1 MVKST
6 APDHGN
12 PDTYS
17 STYTYA
23 GTHNDAGTYAITYA
37 GTHTYT
43 YAYAITYAGTHHDTG
58 TYAITYAGT
67 YSNAGSRPDANTYSR
82 AFACSGHDD
91 YTITATGAALR
102 TFHRE
107 DRLRV

>member
-1 MVKST
+1 MWGRPMDPSPARSWT
-6 APDHGN
+6 RSHSSAN
-12 PDTYS
+12 PNSYSGTY
-17 STYTYA
+17 
-23 GTHNDAGTYAITYA
+23 HNAGTYAITYA
-37 GTHTYT
+37 GTHN
-43 YAYAITYAGTHHDTG
+43 D
-58 TYAITYAGT
+58 AGT

-82 AFACSGHDD
+82 AFACSGDD

>member
-6 APDHGN
+6 APRHGN

-17 STYTYA
+17 STY
-23 GTHNDAGTYAITYA
+23 I
-37 GTHTYT
+37 
-43 YAYAITYAGTHHDTG
+43 
-58 TYAITYAGT
+58 YAGT
-67 YSNAGSRPDANTYSR
+67 YNDTSPNAYSGTYHDANPNSYSGTYHDAGPNAYSSTNSNAGSRPDANTYSR
-82 AFACSGHDD
+82 AFACSGRDD

>member
-1 MVKST
+1 
-6 APDHGN
+6 
-12 PDTYS
+12 
-17 STYTYA
+17 
-23 GTHNDAGTYAITYA
+23 
-37 GTHTYT
+37 THT
-43 YAYAITYAGTHHDTG
+43 
-58 TYAITYAGT
+58 ITYAGT
-67 YSNAGSRPDANTYSR
+67 YHDAGPNAYSSTNSNAGSRPDANAYSR